1 MRSKII
7 LIMLAAC
14 GLCSVLAM
22 AQSAWIQ
29 SVKTDALTN
38 ISHVRFALRGK
49 FLQAPQ
55 RSDLT
60 SPVFVLDCAPHKTTY
75 QGRVHGKILDAVI
88 VTGAVIDSA
97 NNFDMDAAFMG
108 HPDPT
113 RVLVRFRR
121 DDEKK
126 VQETE
131 WAHTKDFASLYLSGA
146 GGVSIEVNNVLY
158 GHALTHKE
166 ERATKCTSW
175 SSVCPSSWAATW
187 SWNLIFLVSTQS
199 MTPAVWSS
207 TLSS

>member
-75 QGRVHGKILDAVI
+75 QGRVHGKILDAAI
-88 VTGAVIDSA
+88 VTGAVIDSG

-166 ERATKCTSW
+166 GTGDQVHKLVI
-175 SSVCPSSWAATW
+175 SVPEFLGGDMVMEFDFPSLDPINDSCG
-187 SWNLIFLVSTQS
+187 LVVHSK
-199 MTPAVWSS
+199 
-207 TLSS
+207 